1 MRFHPN
7 FQGVRFLGGAGGKLT
22 PRGGFIGGPESWN
35 IQQCQGPQTLE
46 MGFRSICVGPAII
59 LAVLSQR
66 LSGGGAG
73 ESPREKKAAIRLWVS

>member
-1 MRFHPN
+1 MD
-7 FQGVRFLGGAGGKLT
+7 QSLGM
-22 PRGGFIGGPESWN
+22 FNE
-35 IQQCQGPQTLE
+35 CQGPQTLE
-46 MGFRSICVGPAII
+46 MGFRSICVGLAII